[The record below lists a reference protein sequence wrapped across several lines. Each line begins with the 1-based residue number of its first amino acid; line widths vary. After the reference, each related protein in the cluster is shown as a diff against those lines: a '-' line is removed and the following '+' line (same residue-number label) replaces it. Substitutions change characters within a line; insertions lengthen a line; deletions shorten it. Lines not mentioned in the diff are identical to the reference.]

1 MPINTPI
8 YYLDANGQA
17 VPVSANKPKQIVIT
31 RPNDSTPYS
40 IGDAIGDVGGS
51 AIFELTG
58 IGDNNALFV
67 LTQVDLVVDRNS
79 VPSGM
84 TAGFELHLF
93 KSSPTAIADNAAFSV
108 GAADRAKWQG
118 FVPLVLPT
126 VSNGTLSS
134 FNTADNKNVQLSA
147 TGSLF
152 VVLKTLSAYTPTASL
167 VKWLNIY
174 GIKV

>member
-1 MPINTPI
+1 MINTPI
-8 YYLDANGQA
+8 YYLDASGQA

-31 RPNDSTPYS
+31 RPGDTAAYS
-40 IGDAIGDVGGS
+40 INDAVGDIGGS

-67 LTQVDLVVDRNS
+67 LTQVDLIVDRNS

-93 KSSPTAIADNAAFSV
+93 KASPTAIADNAAFSV
-108 GAADRAKWQG
+108 GTSDRAKWQG
-118 FVPLVLPT
+118 FVPLALPT

-134 FNTADNKNVQLSA
+134 FNAADNKNVQLSA

-152 VVLKTLSAYTPTASL
+152 VVLKTLSAYTPTASMI
-167 VKWLNIY
+167 KWLNIY
-174 GIKV
+174 GMKV